1 MSNMEINRVNGYLP
15 QENAVRGRVEKAG
28 KNFSDLLRET
38 GSAQAAQQAT
48 PISAPEQRRQIASD
62 TAHLWQSCSRQ
73 WKAESAGMGFTE
85 GILYCEEKAE
95 QWVTELMREKPA
107 MFRQWLAWEQETLE
121 ETGVDNAIL
130 PEGFTE
136 ADKSRWMEKD
146 VLEYL

>member
-1 MSNMEINRVNGYLP
+1 MEINRIGGYLP
-15 QENAVRGRVEKAG
+15 QNNTAGSRTEKSG

-38 GSAQAAQQAT
+38 NSTQAAQQAT
-48 PISAPEQRRQIASD
+48 LISAPEQRRQIASD

-73 WKAESAGMGFTE
+73 WRAESAGMGFTE
-85 GILYCEEKAE
+85 SVLYCEEKAE

-121 ETGVDNAIL
+121 ETGLDNAIL

-136 ADKSRWMEKD
+136 ADKSRWLAKD